1 MPGALKCDSNFD
13 FLQAIRLGHFFKA
26 GFNAPAKPIK
36 ALLHATNALEQACI
50 DQGRHWLP
58 VLVDY
63 DTVVPILNLV
73 QHLAEVLSKGDGAGL
88 GNHHFVSILIIMII
102 MV

>member
-1 MPGALKCDSNFD
+1 MRSTLNGDRSID
-13 FLQAIRLGHFFKA
+13 FLYAICLWNLFKA
-26 GFNAPAKPIK
+26 YFDSLAKHLE
-36 ALLHATNALEQACI
+36 AFLHAAYTLEQACI
-50 DQGRHWLP
+50 DQSSHWLP